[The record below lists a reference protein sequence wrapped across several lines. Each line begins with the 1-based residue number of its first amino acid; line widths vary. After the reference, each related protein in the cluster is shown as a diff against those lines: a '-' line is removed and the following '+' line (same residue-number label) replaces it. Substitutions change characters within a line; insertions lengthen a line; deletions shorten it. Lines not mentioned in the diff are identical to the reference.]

1 MISNDQSNQANN
13 NNNKDQDK
21 TQDIEK
27 IEKINEIQKEEL
39 ELKAHSSGMYGLDI
53 IEIEKLMGF
62 YKERGTT
69 YRDLETIKDLGGPEG
84 IMSKLKTDPKNGI
97 SSVENR
103 ENDFGSNK
111 VFIEPVP
118 PFCSYVCEALEDLMV
133 RILIVA
139 AVVQIILGI
148 TLGEDPAKD
157 WIDGLS
163 IIIAVLVVTL
173 VGSIT
178 NYQKETKFHE
188 LNTVQNEGTTYKVI
202 RNGIPQEMK
211 SDDILVGDLIN
222 IMIGD
227 IMPSDIILIEGN
239 GIKMDESSLT
249 GESDSLRKEP
259 YEKCVLI
266 KNQNNTSKVPSP
278 LMLSGT
284 NCVEGTGYGIVLA
297 VGDHSQKGII
307 RRTVDNAQENSQ
319 TPLEKKLEVIAENI
333 GIFGMA
339 AGVITLVALTIRFII
354 HYLKD
359 DKKYRADSAKKDL
372 VTSYLMN
379 YPFDANVNEI
389 KNEANEHL
397 INPTSIISANVLNII
412 MLCVSIIVVAIPE
425 GLPLA
430 VTLSLAFSI
439 KKLMDYNNLVRK
451 MHACETMGG
460 ANYICTDKTGT
471 LTKNE
476 MNVYRVLTAKGQ
488 IELKET
494 IEDKNTNALSKNKN
508 NDLKIREEYDIYFKN
523 NNYWNQLRIAIALN
537 VDGQIKENDNPDI
550 NGDTESCET
559 KNKTDKAFIDFLYRF
574 KASISKERAKY
585 CSNKNYYKQI
595 PFDSKRKRMT
605 TFIKHDLSDTGY
617 RLYTKGGA
625 EKVNIYCKNY
635 LDPETGEV
643 KPLGDTER
651 YFISDSIQQFNKQM
665 LRSLYICYKDIS
677 GEEFENAEKFKNS
690 EGKAIDQY
698 DLTFIA
704 CVGIRDSLRN
714 GVKEAVAKCHSAGVN
729 VIMVT
734 GDNII
739 TATAIAKDCG
749 ILGKEVNLDNLQPTD
764 IEQEPELTENKE
776 RRETHIQNI
785 LETKPKALT
794 GNSFYIA
801 IGGLVCSTCG
811 KDSNLCKCPKTEAE
825 AEQIAAKNGT
835 PKAEIKNDTIKDK
848 LKFQELTKNL
858 KVMAR
863 SQPIHKYALVLGL
876 RELDKIVAVTGDGTN
891 DAPALSKSD
900 VGFAMFDG
908 TDIAKEASDIV
919 ILDNNFSSLVTAIIY
934 GRNIYDNIRKFLQF
948 QLTVNFCACLLVF
961 ICACIGNETPLTTIQ
976 MLWINLIMDSLGSLA
991 LATEPPYPE
1000 LLHREPTRKEES
1012 IINGKM
1018 WKHIAF
1024 QSIIELILLILLY
1037 LYAPHFIK
1045 EDDVVRLAENYI
1057 IKSCYEGFPGN
1068 TSPDNIIFGISPQWE
1083 NSVKKKLSS
1092 TEYNCGYYNEKIDL
1106 SKAYEEY
1113 NRVNAGTTHMAIVFN
1128 VFVIY
1133 TLFNQFNCR
1142 VIDDSLNIFV
1152 RIGNNLF
1159 FPIITLCELALQII
1173 LIEFGKDAFKCT
1185 ERGLTLIQWLI
1196 VIGFSAI
1203 TFVLSFIIK
1212 FIPIDVII
1220 QRFLDKPSDNK
1231 VANYNDLVKETSVK
1245 EPNVNANEK
1254 HGVSVN
1260 YQRNLEDLKG
1270 SKILQGSI
1278 IIKSMRRNSSYNI
1291 GGRRMRQKKP
1301 SIHVSNE

>member
-1 MISNDQSNQANN
+1 MNADNKNND
-13 NNNKDQDK
+13 NKEQDK

-27 IEKINEIQKEEL
+27 IEKINEIKKEEE
-39 ELKAHSSGMYGLDI
+39 ELKAHASGMYGLDI
-53 IEIEKLMGF
+53 IQIEKLMGS
-62 YKERGTT
+62 YKERGVN
-69 YRDLETIKDLGGPEG
+69 YQDLETIKEYGGPEG
-84 IMSKLKTDPKNGI
+84 IMNKLKTDPKYGV
-97 SSVENR
+97 SSLENR

-111 VFIEPVP
+111 VFVEPVP

-133 RILIVA
+133 RILIA
-139 AVVQIILGI
+139 AAILQIILGV

-202 RNGIPQEMK
+202 RNGVPHDMK

-222 IMIGD
+222 IMVGD
-227 IMPSDIILIEGN
+227 IMPSDIMLIEGN

-249 GESDSLRKEP
+249 GESDSLRKES
-259 YEKCVLI
+259 YDNCVKI
-266 KNQNNTSKVPSP
+266 KNENSGSKVPSP
-278 LMLSGT
+278 CMLSGT

-333 GIFGMA
+333 GLFGMA

-354 HYLKD
+354 HYLKSY
-359 DKKYRADSAKKDL
+359 KEYKRESAKKDL
-372 VTSYLMN
+372 FISIIMN
-379 YPFDANVNEI
+379 YPLHQYNPEI
-389 KNEANEHL
+389 NSEANAHL
-397 INPTSIISANVLNII
+397 TNPESEITANVLNII

-439 KKLMDYNNLVRK
+439 KKLMDFKNLVRK

-476 MNVYRVLTAKGQ
+476 MNVFMVLTAKNK

-494 IEDKNTNALSKNKN
+494 VEVDDGKALDKKKSQKSE
-508 NDLKIREEYDIYFKN
+508 LKIRENHDIYFKN
-523 NNYWNQLRIAIALN
+523 TNYWDQLRIATALN
-537 VDGQIKENDNPDI
+537 VDGQIKELENPDI

-559 KNKTDKAFIDFLYRF
+559 KNKTDRAFIDFLYRF
-574 KASISKERAKY
+574 RASISKERTKF
-585 CSNKNYYKQI
+585 CSDKKFYKQI

-605 TFIKHDLSDTGY
+605 TFIKHDMSPTGY

-625 EKVNIYCKNY
+625 EKVNVYCKNY

-651 YFISDSIQQFNKQM
+651 YFISDSVQQFNKQM
-665 LRSLYICYKDIS
+665 LRSLYICYKDITE
-677 GEEFENAEKFKNS
+677 EEFEDTEKYKNS
-690 EGKAIDQY
+690 DGKTLDQY
-698 DLTFIA
+698 DLIFIA

-714 GVKEAVAKCHSAGVN
+714 GVKDAVSKCHSAGVN

-749 ILGKEVNLDNLQPTD
+749 ILGKEVNLDNLNPAD
-764 IEQEPELTENKE
+764 IEQEPELTENLEK
-776 RRETHIQNI
+776 RKNHLDDL

-794 GNSFYIA
+794 GNSFYLA
-801 IGGLVCSTCG
+801 IGGLICSTCG
-811 KDSNLCKCPKTEAE
+811 KDTNLCKCPKTEAE
-825 AEQIAAKNGT
+825 AEQIANKTGKEKQ
-835 PKAEIKNDTIKDK
+835 PIKNDTIKDK
-848 LKFQELTKNL
+848 NNFQKLTTNL

-863 SQPIHKYALVLGL
+863 SQPLHKYALVLGL
-876 RELDKIVAVTGDGTN
+876 KEMDKIVAVTGDGTN

-919 ILDNNFSSLVTAIIY
+919 ILDNNFSSLVIAIIY

-991 LATEPPYPE
+991 LATEPPYEE
-1000 LLHREPTRKEES
+1000 LLNREPTRKEES

-1018 WKHIAF
+1018 WKHIGF
-1024 QSIIELILLILLY
+1024 QSLIELVLLIFLY

-1045 EDDVVRLAENYI
+1045 EDDYVRLAENKI
-1057 IKSCYEGFPGN
+1057 IEKCFEQFPGK
-1068 TSPDNIIFGISPQWE
+1068 TPVDNIIYGTSPQWD
-1083 NSVKKKLSS
+1083 NDFKRIHSVTESS
-1092 TEYNCGYYNEKIDL
+1092 CGKYYESNDL
-1106 SKAYEEY
+1106 SIAYEEY
-1113 NRVNAGTTHMAIVFN
+1113 IRYNAGTTHMAIVFN

-1142 VIDDSLNIFV
+1142 VIDDSFNIFV
-1152 RIGNNLF
+1152 RMGNNLF
-1159 FPIITLCELALQII
+1159 FPIITLLELALQVI
-1173 LIEFGKDAFKCT
+1173 LIEFGRDAFKCT
-1185 ERGLTLIQWLI
+1185 ERGLTLYQWLI
-1196 VIGFSAI
+1196 VIAFSAV
-1203 TFVLSFIIK
+1203 TFVLSIIVK
-1212 FIPIDVII
+1212 LIPIDGLI
-1220 QRFLDKPSDNK
+1220 QGCLDKPADNK
-1231 VANYNDLVKETSVK
+1231 VANMDDLVKETQIK
-1245 EPNVNANEK
+1245 ESNINEK
-1254 HGVSVN
+1254 HGVSAN
-1260 YQRNLEDLKG
+1260 IRDNNEDLKS

-1291 GGRRMRQKKP
+1291 GKSMRQKKP